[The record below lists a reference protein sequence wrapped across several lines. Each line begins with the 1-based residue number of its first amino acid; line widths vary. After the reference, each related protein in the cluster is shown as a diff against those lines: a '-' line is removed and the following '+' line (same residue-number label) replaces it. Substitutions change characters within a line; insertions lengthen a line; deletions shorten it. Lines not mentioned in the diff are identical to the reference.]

1 MVVPDADFVWPGNPE
16 GIQQNLI
23 DSGLEV
29 FWLRLGGKPRSPF
42 LPLRPARQPL
52 TGETECSARPRP
64 AKGSTA
70 RGPTAPT
77 RYIEPRCPAGA
88 PAPWRR
94 LFAGVPAAVGSRRPS
109 LHLLVSGGTRTGSSG
124 GRLPGKRAQLG
135 CYFKRAVPINF
146 SSWDGQLPGQSCPT
160 PQL

>member
-29 FWLRLGGKPRSPF
+29 FWLRL
-42 LPLRPARQPL
+42 
-52 TGETECSARPRP
+52 
-64 AKGSTA
+64 
-70 RGPTAPT
+70 
-77 RYIEPRCPAGA
+77 
-88 PAPWRR
+88 
-94 LFAGVPAAVGSRRPS
+94 FAGVPAAVGSRRPS
-109 LHLLVSGGTRTGSSG
+109 LHLLVSGGTRTGSSE

-146 SSWDGQLPGQSCPT
+146 SSWDGQRPGQSCPT